1 MVPPFEKSCRNHEV
15 FILCRSVQYCR
26 MKINLICVTLQYLS
40 LLLTTYCKDETT
52 YCPAEWMELAH
63 DQCFCNFYRAAKC
76 KLLYGP
82 PFYVEDVSLQINPS
96 FCVNYDNDTQQLI
109 SGFCPYSHYQIEYS
123 KNMTSSVTKGQV
135 NEVMC
140 GQLKRKGRLCS
151 RCISGYGIAVFS
163 KTTDE
168 CVRCDNKYAW
178 PLYLALVLL
187 PITLFYFLVIIFN
200 FSATQPPVTAYTF
213 YCQLFVQV
221 IYNIDAIRH
230 HFEAEANKTLI
241 NLTWTV
247 SEIWNLDMFW
257 FVVPG
262 FCLDERLINIDAI
275 LLELV
280 AALYPLPL
288 IFLTFILIE
297 MHASNIRVVVYLW
310 KPFHR
315 CFTSVRR
322 TWDPRSSVTNAFA
335 TFLLLSSFKVCF
347 TTMNIISKTNKLYL
361 QNGTKL
367 DPVLYNDPAIP
378 YRNVHRQTY
387 FVPLLLLNILLVILP
402 IFLLCLYPTKLWRR
416 LAQKVLPTRMKN
428 AINLFMECFQGHYK
442 NGTTGTYDYRFVS
455 CFGFALRLIAGL
467 FMAHK
472 FSRGQ
477 GENGPMNSLVVILI
491 ATSMFYAHVR
501 PCKKQYMNVTESLLY
516 CTAGLLLLPMVR
528 HHRSPNPY
536 HSNLILAAILA
547 PSVVFMGSVLYRVSN
562 VFGITHRA
570 KRAVLKIKGALLK
583 RKAGEVDEPE
593 PHRLTHPTQY
603 TPLIK

>member
-1 MVPPFEKSCRNHEV
+1 MA
-15 FILCRSVQYCR
+15 
-26 MKINLICVTLQYLS
+26 
-40 LLLTTYCKDETT
+40 LLLIANCQNETT
-52 YCPAEWMELAH
+52 FCPAEWMELASTG
-63 DQCFCNFYRAAKC
+63 QCFCNFNGGATCNGASLQHR
-76 KLLYGP
+76 P
-82 PFYVEDVSLQINPS
+82 PFCVEEVSLQINPPS
-96 FCVNYDNDTQQLI
+96 CITYEYDTRQLI
-109 SGFCPYSHYQIEYS
+109 SGYCPYSYYQIEYS
-123 KNMTSSVTKGQV
+123 KNMNSSVTKDQV

-140 GQLKRKGRLCS
+140 GPLMRKGRICS

-221 IYNIDAIRH
+221 IYNIYAVRH
-230 HFEAEANKTLI
+230 RFHSEANKTLQTF
-241 NLTWTV
+241 TWTV
-247 SEIWNLDMFW
+247 SEIWNLDMFRY
-257 FVVPG
+257 VVPG
-262 FCLDERLINIDAI
+262 FCLDERLININTI

-280 AALYPLPL
+280 AALYPLVL

-322 TWDPRSSVTNAFA
+322 TLDPRSSVTNAFA

-347 TTMNIISKTNKLYL
+347 ITMNILSKIKLLL
-361 QNGTKL
+361 QNGTKP
-367 DPVLYNDPAIP
+367 DDVLYSDPAIL
-378 YRNVHRQTY
+378 YRNVHRQTF

-402 IFLLCLYPTKLWRR
+402 IFILCLYPTKLWRR
-416 LAQKVLPTRMKN
+416 LAKKVLPTRMTN
-428 AINLFMECFQGHYK
+428 AINLFMESFQGHYK

-455 CFGFALRLIAGL
+455 CFGFALRLIVGL
-467 FMAHK
+467 FMDDHY
-472 FSRGQ
+472 SRGQ
-477 GENGPMNSLVVILI
+477 DENGPMTSIGFILI

-501 PCKKQYMNVTESLLY
+501 PFKKQYMNVTESLLY
-516 CTAGLLLLPMVR
+516 CTAGLLLLAMIRTHKIP
-528 HHRSPNPY
+528 HPY
-536 HSNLILAAILA
+536 HSNFILAAILA
-547 PSVVFMGSVLYRVSN
+547 PSIVFMGIMLYRVSN
-562 VFGITHRA
+562 VFGITHRV
-570 KRAVLKIKGALLK
+570 KRAVLKIKRALLK

>member
-1 MVPPFEKSCRNHEV
+1 
-15 FILCRSVQYCR
+15 
-26 MKINLICVTLQYLS
+26 MKISLLCVTLQYFALPLIVNCWNQTIS
-40 LLLTTYCKDETT
+40 
-52 YCPAEWMELAH
+52 CPAEWMELAH
-63 DQCFCNFYRAAKC
+63 DQCFCILYGAKC
-76 KLLYGP
+76 KGASHY
-82 PFYVEDVSLQINPS
+82 EEEVSLQIKPTI
-96 FCVNYDNDTQQLI
+96 CVTYETDTQQLI
-109 SGFCPYSHYQIEYS
+109 SGSCPYSYHQIEYS
-123 KNMTSSVTKGQV
+123 KNMTSSVTKDKV

-140 GQLKRKGRLCS
+140 GSLKRKGRFCS

-221 IYNIDAIRH
+221 IHILYAIKH
-230 HFEAEANKTLI
+230 HYETKANKTLQT
-241 NLTWTV
+241 LTWTV
-247 SEIWNLDMFW
+247 SEIWNLDMFRY
-257 FVVPG
+257 VVPG
-262 FCLDERLINIDAI
+262 FCLDERLTNIDAI

-280 AALYPLPL
+280 AALYPLLL

-297 MHASNIRVVVYLW
+297 MHASNVRVVVYLW

-322 TWDPRSSVTNAFA
+322 AWDPRSSVTNAFA

-347 TTMNIISKTNKLYL
+347 ITTNIISNTKLFL
-361 QNGTKL
+361 QNGTEL

-378 YRNVHRQTY
+378 CRNVHRQTL

-402 IFLLCLYPTKLWRR
+402 LFVLCLYPTKLWRR
-416 LAQKVLPTRMKN
+416 LAQKVLPTRMTN

-455 CFGFALRLIAGL
+455 CLGFALRLIAGL
-467 FMAHK
+467 YMARDW
-472 FSRGQ
+472 SRGQ
-477 GENGPMNSLVVILI
+477 GENGPITSLGFILI

-516 CTAGLLLLPMVR
+516 CTAGLLLLAMIR
-528 HHRSPNPY
+528 TDRYISYCH
-536 HSNLILAAILA
+536 LILAVILT
-547 PSVVFMGSVLYRVSN
+547 PSIIFMGIMMYKVST
-562 VFGITHRA
+562 VFGINSRL
-570 KRAVLKIKGALLK
+570 KRAVLKMNGAWLK
-583 RKAGEVDEPE
+583 RKPSEGSHLEESE

-603 TPLIK
+603 TPLLKRGQSY

>member
-1 MVPPFEKSCRNHEV
+1 
-15 FILCRSVQYCR
+15 
-26 MKINLICVTLQYLS
+26 
-40 LLLTTYCKDETT
+40 
-52 YCPAEWMELAH
+52 
-63 DQCFCNFYRAAKC
+63 
-76 KLLYGP
+76 
-82 PFYVEDVSLQINPS
+82 
-96 FCVNYDNDTQQLI
+96 
-109 SGFCPYSHYQIEYS
+109 
-123 KNMTSSVTKGQV
+123 MTSLVTKDQV

-140 GQLKRKGRLCS
+140 GPLKRKGRFCS
-151 RCISGYGIAVFS
+151 RCTSGYGIAVFS
-163 KTTDE
+163 KTTVE
-168 CVRCDNKYAW
+168 CVCCDNKYAW

-187 PITLFYFLVIIFN
+187 PITLFYFLVILFN

-221 IYNIDAIRH
+221 NIYGIRH
-230 HFEAEANKTLI
+230 HLETDAYKTLTD
-241 NLTWTV
+241 LTWTV
-247 SEIWNLDMFW
+247 SEIWNLDMFRY
-257 FVVPG
+257 VVPG
-262 FCLDERLINIDAI
+262 FCLDERLTNIDAI

-322 TWDPRSSVTNAFA
+322 AWDPRSSVTNAFA

-347 TTMNIISKTNKLYL
+347 IIMDIVSSIKIEL
-361 QNGTKL
+361 QNGTIP
-367 DPVLYNDPAIP
+367 DYVLYNDPAIL
-378 YRNVHRQTY
+378 YRNVHKQTF

-402 IFLLCLYPTKLWRR
+402 IFILCLYPTKMWKR
-416 LAQKVLPTRMKN
+416 LAHKVLPTRMTN
-428 AINLFMECFQGHYK
+428 AINLFMDCFQGHYK

-455 CFGFALRLIAGL
+455 CFGFALRLIAGYS
-467 FMAHK
+467 MASHW
-472 FSRGQ
+472 SRG
-477 GENGPMNSLVVILI
+477 ESNVNFKMTSLGFILI

-501 PCKKQYMNVTESLLY
+501 LCKKQYMNVTESLLY
-516 CTAGLLLLPMVR
+516 CTAGLLLLAMIRAHKFP
-528 HHRSPNPY
+528 HPY

-547 PSVVFMGSVLYRVSN
+547 PSIVLMGVMLYRVSN
-562 VFGITHRA
+562 VFGITNRV
-570 KRAVLKIKGALLK
+570 KRAVLKLKRALLK

>member
-1 MVPPFEKSCRNHEV
+1 
-15 FILCRSVQYCR
+15 
-26 MKINLICVTLQYLS
+26 MKISLICVTLQYLA
-40 LLLTTYCKDETT
+40 LPLTTYCQDETIS
-52 YCPAEWMELAH
+52 CPAEWMELAH
-63 DQCFCNFYRAAKC
+63 DQCFCILHGAKC
-76 KLLYGP
+76 NGATLQYRP
-82 PFYVEDVSLQINPS
+82 PFYVEEVSLQINPTY
-96 FCVNYDNDTQQLI
+96 CVTYDNNTQQLI
-109 SGFCPYSHYQIEYS
+109 AGYCPYSYYQIEYS
-123 KNMTSSVTKGQV
+123 KNMTSLVTKDQV

-140 GQLKRKGRLCS
+140 GPLKRKGRFCS

-213 YCQLFVQV
+213 HCQLFVEV
-221 IYNIDAIRH
+221 IYNIYTIRH
-230 HFEAEANKTLI
+230 HFETEANKTFTS
-241 NLTWTV
+241 LTWTI
-247 SEIWNLDMFW
+247 SEIWNLNMFRY
-257 FVVPG
+257 VAPG
-262 FCLDERLINIDAI
+262 FCLDERFTNIDAI

-280 AALYPLPL
+280 AALYPLTL

-297 MHASNIRVVVYLW
+297 MHASNIRVVVYFW

-315 CFTSVRR
+315 CFTSVRK

-335 TFLLLSSFKVCF
+335 TFLLLSFFKVF
-347 TTMNIISKTNKLYL
+347 FITMNFTSSIKLHL
-361 QNGTKL
+361 QNGTRL
-367 DPVLYNDPAIP
+367 ESVLYNDPAIL
-378 YRNVHRQTY
+378 YRNVHRQTF
-387 FVPLLLLNILLVILP
+387 FVPLLLLNIIFVILP
-402 IFLLCLYPTKLWRR
+402 IIILCLYPTKLWRK
-416 LAQKVLPTRMKN
+416 LAQIFFPTRMTN

-455 CFGFALRLIAGL
+455 CFGFALRLIAGYYMVSHL
-467 FMAHK
+467 A
-472 FSRGQ
+472 RGESSKNPPLNYL
-477 GENGPMNSLVVILI
+477 GFTLI

-516 CTAGLLLLPMVR
+516 ITAGLLLIVMTQT
-528 HHRSPNPY
+528 HTITHPY
-536 HSNLILAAILA
+536 HSNFILAAILA
-547 PSVVFMGSVLYRVSN
+547 PSIVFMGIMLYRVSN
-562 VFGITHRA
+562 VFGITHRV
-570 KRAVLKIKGALLK
+570 KRAVLKIKRALLK

>member
-1 MVPPFEKSCRNHEV
+1 
-15 FILCRSVQYCR
+15 
-26 MKINLICVTLQYLS
+26 MKISLICVTVQYLA
-40 LLLTTYCKDETT
+40 LPLTTYCQDETIS
-52 YCPAEWMELAH
+52 CPAEWMELAP
-63 DQCFCNFYRAAKC
+63 DQCFCILHGAAKC
-76 KLLYGP
+76 SGASLQRGP
-82 PFYVEDVSLQINPS
+82 PFYVEEVSLQINPAY
-96 FCVNYDNDTQQLI
+96 CVTYETDTQQLI
-109 SGFCPYSHYQIEYS
+109 GRFCPYSYHQIEYS
-123 KNMTSSVTKGQV
+123 KNMTSSVTKDQV

-151 RCISGYGIAVFS
+151 RCIPGYGIAVYS
-163 KTTDE
+163 KPTDE

-178 PLYLALVLL
+178 PLYLTLVLL

-221 IYNIDAIRH
+221 IYNIYAIRH
-230 HFEAEANKTLI
+230 HFETEANKTVI

-247 SEIWNLDMFW
+247 SGIWNLDMFR
-257 FVVPG
+257 FVIPG
-262 FCLDERLINIDAI
+262 FCLDERLININAI

-347 TTMNIISKTNKLYL
+347 TTMNIISTTKLSL
-361 QNGTKL
+361 QNGTYL
-367 DPVLYNDPAIP
+367 DYVLYNDPAILN
-378 YRNVHRQTY
+378 RNVHKQTF
-387 FVPLLLLNILLVILP
+387 FVPLLLLNIIFVILP
-402 IFLLCLYPTKLWRR
+402 IFILCLYPTKIWRR
-416 LAQKVLPTRMKN
+416 LAQKFFPTRMTN

-455 CFGFALRLIAGL
+455 SFGFALRLIVGY
-467 FMAHK
+467 FMVGHLAK
-472 FSRGQ
+472 EQSSKNPEITFLGF
-477 GENGPMNSLVVILI
+477 VLI

-516 CTAGLLLLPMVR
+516 CTAGLLLLSMVR
-528 HHRSPNPY
+528 THSSPHPY
-536 HSNLILAAILA
+536 HSNLILACCNSRTKHCIHGYHAIQD
-547 PSVVFMGSVLYRVSN
+547 VQCFWN
-562 VFGITHRA
+562 
-570 KRAVLKIKGALLK
+570 
-583 RKAGEVDEPE
+583 
-593 PHRLTHPTQY
+593 HPQSE
-603 TPLIK
+603 KSCA